1 MSAGSSAAQPDRG
14 IFLPRER
21 DLSFEKLAEVCGV
34 DITALTPTTR
44 GAMNAALKDI
54 RLASPGL
61 DDADLAVI
69 IDGKAATYVKV
80 MDGALLTPTALSKH
94 WAALDG
100 MLAAQKRATPVT
112 NASSP
117 RVECDTCDGLRF
129 VLAFYRN
136 PGVRPPGEY
145 DAERHGH
152 EVMSPCP
159 DCNMVGMGIV
169 QKYLSDFNRMHS
181 GGPRLPAPV
190 QATQM
195 FGKLAEPNTEGTT

>member
-1 MSAGSSAAQPDRG
+1 M
-14 IFLPRER
+14 PRER

-100 MLAAQKRATPVT
+100 MLAAQKRAAPVT
-112 NASSP
+112 NAEAP

-136 PGVRPPGEY
+136 PGVRTPDQY
-145 DAERHGH
+145 DAVRHGH
-152 EVMSPCP
+152 VDPLRYRPVREQDVLAPEA
-159 DCNMVGMGIV
+159 
-169 QKYLSDFNRMHS
+169 RH
-181 GGPRLPAPV
+181 PASSR
-190 QATQM
+190 
-195 FGKLAEPNTEGTT
+195 TTDESASTPARQSASSANSAGE

>member
-1 MSAGSSAAQPDRG
+1 
-14 IFLPRER
+14 LPRER
-21 DLSFEKLAEVCGV
+21 DLSFEKLAEVCGI

-69 IDGKAATYVKV
+69 LDGKAATYVKV

-100 MLAAQKRATPVT
+100 MLAAQKRAAPVT
-112 NASSP
+112 NAEAP
-117 RVECDTCDGLRF
+117 RIQCDTCDGLRF
-129 VLAFYRN
+129 VLAYYRN
-136 PGVRPPGEY
+136 PGVRTPDQY

-159 DCNMVGMGIV
+159 DCNMVGMEIV
-169 QKYLSDFNRMHS
+169 RKYLNDFNLRNS
-181 GGPRLPAPV
+181 GGPRLKVPE
-190 QATQM
+190 QAAHL
-195 FGKLAEPNTEGTT
+195 FGRMTEPNTEE